1 MKKNFSDFE
10 LHLVSKVLGP
20 QFNVRFNK
28 CGNITVKHVASSQD
42 FWTLYYVNHN
52 YIWRR
57 HNEHGDCY
65 PLHMINRH
73 QIGPIQKY
81 VSCGKTYYFYQ
92 REFDIKWCEFYSF
105 NNALEYFVNYLNKYR
120 HIKV

>member
-28 CGNITVKHVASSQD
+28 CGNITVEHSTPSRE

-52 YIWRR
+52 YLWRK
-57 HNEHGDCY
+57 HDGYGNCY
-65 PLHMINRH
+65 PLHMINRNR
-73 QIGPIQKY
+73 IGPVHKY
-81 VSCGKTYYFYQ
+81 VSCGKTYYCCQ
-92 REFDIKWCEFYSF
+92 REFNIKWCEFYSF
-105 NNALEYFVNYLNKYR
+105 NNALEYFINYLNKYR